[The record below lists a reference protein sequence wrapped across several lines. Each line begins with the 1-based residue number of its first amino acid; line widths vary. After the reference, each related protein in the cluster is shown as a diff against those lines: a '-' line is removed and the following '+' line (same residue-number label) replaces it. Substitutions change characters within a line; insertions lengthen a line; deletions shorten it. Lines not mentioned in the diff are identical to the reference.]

1 MHPMSPHA
9 HPKREGSFPNATLSL
24 GPDGLRLEAIEDAC
38 GPACPDHGAR
48 LGGPV
53 VVEDRNRT
61 VYLAGPMR
69 GVPLFNFPAFDDAS
83 ARARALGWWVIS
95 PAEMDR
101 AVGFDE
107 HRASL
112 DGFDL
117 AAAQARDVSAI
128 MGLSPATDA
137 LALLPGWECSTG
149 AQAELALAR
158 WRGLAILDARTF
170 EPLEPQRR
178 ETVLEEAARLTSSD
192 RQRVYGHPRLHFAC
206 TAALVTAYLI
216 RRGWTPPAGGLL
228 PEDWPQIMSLDKT
241 ARQAGNLAATGK
253 LHRDSLADQA
263 GYARTA
269 EMLGE
274 QP

>member
-1 MHPMSPHA
+1 MHPMSP

-24 GPDGLRLEAIEDAC
+24 GPDGLRLEA
-38 GPACPDHGAR
+38 AR
-48 LGGPV
+48 A
-53 VVEDRNRT
+53 

-69 GVPLFNFPAFDDAS
+69 GVPLWNFPAFDEAA
-83 ARARALGWWVIS
+83 ARGRALGWRVVS

-101 AVGFDE
+101 HVGFDE
-107 HRASL
+107 HRDSL
-112 DGFDL
+112 AGFDL
-117 AAAQARDVSAI
+117 AAAQARDVGAI
-128 MGLSPATDA
+128 MSLSPGADA
-137 LALLPGWECSTG
+137 LALLPGWERSTG

-158 WRGLAILDARTF
+158 WRGLAILDSRTF
-170 EPLEPQRR
+170 QPLGR

-216 RRGWTPPAGGLL
+216 RRGWTPPAGGCLL
-228 PEDWPQIMSLDKT
+228 AEDWPQIMGLDKT
-241 ARQAGNLAATGK
+241 ARQAGNLSATGK

-269 EMLGE
+269 EMLDE
-274 QP
+274 P